1 MRILGRLLLDI
12 LALVLAI
19 PTGAVVLSVALATM
33 FGEEFLRMA
42 PDFLDLMVSAAIV
55 DPLIV
60 AEGFA
65 TLLFQILPVL
75 LLLPPALTLLAG
87 EILDIRS
94 ILFHAGLTGVVTA
107 ALPFLLR
114 SATRA
119 ATPEEI
125 RLSLALGIAGLASG
139 TMTWLIAGRSA
150 GFSRPE
156 PVMR

>member
-1 MRILGRLLLDI
+1 MRILGRLLLDA
-12 LALVLAI
+12 LALVLAA
-19 PTGAVVLSVALATM
+19 PTGAVVLSVALVTM
-33 FGEEFLRMA
+33 FGEDFLRMA

-55 DPLIV
+55 DPLVV
-60 AEGFA
+60 AESFA
-65 TLLFQILPVL
+65 ALLFQILPVL

-94 ILFHAGLTGVVTA
+94 ILFHAGATGVVTA

-114 SATRA
+114 SAERS

-139 TMTWLIAGRSA
+139 TMTWLIEGRSA
-150 GFSRPE
+150 GFSQPE
-156 PVMR
+156 PVVR

>member
-1 MRILGRLLLDI
+1 MRILGRLLLDA
-12 LALVLAI
+12 LALVLAA
-19 PTGAVVLSVALATM
+19 PTGAVVLSVALVTM
-33 FGEEFLRMA
+33 FGEDFLRMA

-55 DPLIV
+55 DPLVV
-60 AEGFA
+60 AESFA
-65 TLLFQILPVL
+65 ALLFRILPVL

-94 ILFHAGLTGVVTA
+94 ILFHAGATGVVTA

-114 SATRA
+114 PAERS

-150 GFSRPE
+150 GFSQPE
-156 PVMR
+156 PVVR

>member
-1 MRILGRLLLDI
+1 MRILGRLLLDV
-12 LALVLAI
+12 LALVLAV
-19 PTGAVVLSVALATM
+19 PTGAVVLSVALVTM

-65 TLLFQILPVL
+65 TLLFRILPVL

-94 ILFHAGLTGVVTA
+94 ILFHAGATGIVTA

-114 SATRA
+114 SAERA

-125 RLSLALGIAGLASG
+125 RLSLALWIAGLASG

-150 GFSRPE
+150 GFSRSE
-156 PVMR
+156 PVAR

>member
-1 MRILGRLLLDI
+1 MRILGRLLLDF
-12 LALVLAI
+12 LALVVAV
-19 PTGAVVLSVALATM
+19 PTGAIVLFVALGIM
-33 FGEEFLRMA
+33 FGEEFLRAA
-42 PDFLDLMVSAAIV
+42 PEFLDLMFSAAVV
-55 DPLIV
+55 DPLII

-65 TLLFQILPVL
+65 ALLFDILPML
-75 LLLPPALTLLAG
+75 LLLPPLLTLLAG

-94 ILFHAGLTGVVTA
+94 ILFHAGLTGAVTA

-114 SATRA
+114 SAERA

-156 PVMR
+156 PVVR